1 MLPSG
6 EAVCCVP
13 NTLVALCLNTGGLA
27 RVRSSRA
34 LRCFLPIFTS
44 RQYLRALQVRPRAS
58 SVKFRLP
65 PPHMRMCSDFEAAR
79 LPAATGLVEKL

>member
-27 RVRSSRA
+27 RVRDSRT
-34 LRCFLPIFTS
+34 LLCFMPIFTS
-44 RQYLRALQVRPRAS
+44 RQYVRALQVRP
-58 SVKFRLP
+58 F
-65 PPHMRMCSDFEAAR
+65 
-79 LPAATGLVEKL
+79 

>member
-1 MLPSG
+1 MGPGCGQAGVLPSG

-27 RVRSSRA
+27 RVRNSRA

-44 RQYLRALQVRPRAS
+44 RQYLRALQVWP
-58 SVKFRLP
+58 
-65 PPHMRMCSDFEAAR
+65 
-79 LPAATGLVEKL
+79 